1 MFAGLQVGD
10 DLLSDFRE
18 VAAFNEVVRF
28 QEDGAQARFPNGV
41 VLEIELI
48 KTMERIGMGLLPYQL

>member
-10 DLLSDFRE
+10 DFLSDFCK
-18 VAAFNEVVRF
+18 VPAFDEVVRF

-41 VLEIELI
+41 ILEIELI
-48 KTMERIGMGLLPYQL
+48 ETMERIGMGLLQY